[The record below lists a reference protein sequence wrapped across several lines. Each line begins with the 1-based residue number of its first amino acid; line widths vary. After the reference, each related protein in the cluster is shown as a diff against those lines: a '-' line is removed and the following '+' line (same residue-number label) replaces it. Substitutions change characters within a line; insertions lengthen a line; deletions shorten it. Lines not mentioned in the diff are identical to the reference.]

1 MSEVKEKLLPG
12 VGRGQKTAAQALPDA
27 VLRGAAK
34 ASVPMGETELPFWR
48 LSWAWLD
55 WGAGARL
62 RERAKDRLT
71 PRPAWRRPSPLGHL
85 QQTLW
90 CSLVLDEAP
99 SPAALFLS
107 GNVAGVA
114 GP

>member
-1 MSEVKEKLLPG
+1 MSGVKEKLLPG

-90 CSLVLDEAP
+90 CPEPPLLKD
-99 SPAALFLS
+99 
-107 GNVAGVA
+107 
-114 GP
+114 